1 VNTYKSKRDIIK
13 ELQDIGKDILDNKN
27 VKVKMGQGP
36 HTFAKHKI
44 LSEYLKRW
52 YPILGS
58 QHDLIYI
65 DGFAGSGIYGDGSL
79 GSPIIAYYL
88 FVTHNKYPN
97 KLSKINAEFLFI
109 EANKDSADTLKFVLA
124 KVDDLLKKKGLK
136 ISSNTTYKIYNYKFE
151 NKINDIIH
159 NINNR
164 EVALFGFIDP
174 YGYTQYDLT
183 TIIELLKYNYSSE
196 ILLNFMTGFMNRFM
210 NDESHLDTIKK
221 FLGLNQEEIKDILNA
236 KNPEEKSKKLVKA
249 LYIKIYNTFKQS
261 NPNKDIYYQNFTILG
276 NNNNPLYELVH
287 LTKHWKGVEE
297 MKKSM
302 YEASNVAGLKFS
314 DYYYD
319 PEAIPITNFIYPKK
333 SEELDEKA
341 ANYIYKI
348 LCKGKE
354 RVSQKQLELDV
365 ITKTPYIW
373 HQNILEI
380 LQKEYNVKIVDEKGR
395 ETKKAPRKN
404 EKAKESIFILCQT
417 GK

>member
-136 ISSNTTYKIYNYKFE
+136 FLVILHIKYII
-151 NKINDIIH
+151 IN
-159 NINNR
+159 
-164 EVALFGFIDP
+164 
-174 YGYTQYDLT
+174 
-183 TIIELLKYNYSSE
+183 LK
-196 ILLNFMTGFMNRFM
+196 T
-210 NDESHLDTIKK
+210 
-221 FLGLNQEEIKDILNA
+221 
-236 KNPEEKSKKLVKA
+236 KLM
-249 LYIKIYNTFKQS
+249 I
-261 NPNKDIYYQNFTILG
+261 
-276 NNNNPLYELVH
+276 
-287 LTKHWKGVEE
+287 
-297 MKKSM
+297 
-302 YEASNVAGLKFS
+302 
-314 DYYYD
+314 
-319 PEAIPITNFIYPKK
+319 
-333 SEELDEKA
+333 
-341 ANYIYKI
+341 
-348 LCKGKE
+348 
-354 RVSQKQLELDV
+354 
-365 ITKTPYIW
+365 
-373 HQNILEI
+373 
-380 LQKEYNVKIVDEKGR
+380 
-395 ETKKAPRKN
+395 
-404 EKAKESIFILCQT
+404 
-417 GK
+417 